1 MKPRVYV
8 ETTVVSY
15 LTARPARDVVVA
27 GHQRSTIDWWETAP
41 ERFHLVVSELVREEA
56 GLGDPDAAAAR
67 LSVLAPLA
75 SLRSSAE
82 AERLTKSLIDTAAL
96 PEAAIQ
102 DAAHIAIAAAN
113 GVDYLVT
120 WNFRHLANAAAR
132 PQIESVC
139 RHAGLRAPVVCT
151 PEELMEDSANE
162 E

>member
-27 GHQRSTIDWWETAP
+27 GHQRTTIDWWETAP
-41 ERFHLVVSELVREEA
+41 DRFHLVVSELVREEA

-96 PEAAIQ
+96 PEHPRRRPHRYRRSQRRGLSCHLELSAPRERSRTPPDRVRLSPRGSAR
-102 DAAHIAIAAAN
+102 AGSMHAR
-113 GVDYLVT
+113 GVDG
-120 WNFRHLANAAAR
+120 
-132 PQIESVC
+132 
-139 RHAGLRAPVVCT
+139 GLH
-151 PEELMEDSANE
+151 E
-162 E
+162 